1 MTYFANGSRD
11 ANHRE
16 IVLGLEAAGRS
27 VLEIWDLPRSNRR
40 RKGAPDIL
48 VGWGGQML
56 LMEIKNPHSQ
66 YGKKVTPEQTT
77 WHAWWKGQKVIV
89 VRTVAEALAATGV
102 VIDRPVD
109 RTAFATMPANGV
121 VNGHG
126 HKQET
131 GSSRPKRAH
140 KTAANQGVDLVGRGR
155 DEGVRL
161 DGDDTIVDPVRP
173 A

>member
-1 MTYFANGSRD
+1 VSYFANGSRD

-56 LMEIKNPHSQ
+56 LMEIKNPVTQ
-66 YGKKVTPEQTT
+66 YGKKVTPEQTI
-77 WHAWWKGQKVIV
+77 WHAWWKGRKVLV
-89 VRTVAEALAATGV
+89 VRTLAEALAATGV
-102 VIDRPVD
+102 VIDSPVD
-109 RTAFATMPANGV
+109 RPAFAGMAANGV

-126 HKQET
+126 HEQAAK
-131 GSSRPKRAH
+131 SSRPKRAR
-140 KTAANQGVDLVGRGR
+140 KTAAGQGDDLDRSGG
-155 DEGVRL
+155 GKGLRL
-161 DGDDTIVDPVRP
+161 DGDDTRLD
-173 A
+173 